1 MPTKKKK
8 DEDKKTEDLGSIE
21 PNWKPR
27 GVWDT
32 LKEISVN
39 EHTEKKNGL
48 TYLSWAW
55 AWGVLKD
62 YYPDATFDKVIQPSG
77 LPYIKDDQG
86 FAYVQVTV
94 TAGND
99 IVTELFPVTNYA
111 NKPIQN
117 PNSFDVNTAH
127 QRCLAK
133 AIAYLGL
140 GHYIYAGEDM
150 PQSSPS
156 EVVKGPVSTEVKA
169 NEFSVPKP
177 KKKILTMIGD
187 VAIQQGD
194 AFPFISGP
202 DGKRVDNTGWPM
214 VSESFGS
221 LLSLVENTENL
232 TNFWK
237 ANQKTLDQLR
247 NASPKLYEET
257 IALFSKRK
265 TELKGE
271 SA

>member
-8 DEDKKTEDLGSIE
+8 DEDKKTEDLSSIE

-27 GVWDT
+27 SVWDT

-39 EHTEKKNGL
+39 DHTEKKNGL

-62 YYPDATFDKVIQPSG
+62 YYPNATFEKVIQPSG

-86 FAYVQVTV
+86 YTYVQVTV

-99 IVTELFPVTNYA
+99 IVTDLFPVTNYA

-150 PQSSPS
+150 PQDSPS
-156 EVVKGPVSTEVKA
+156 EAVSAPVKAPVVKQEPSTE
-169 NEFSVPKP
+169 
-177 KKKILTMIGD
+177 
-187 VAIQQGD
+187 
-194 AFPFISGP
+194 FPSISGP
-202 DGKRVDNTGWPM
+202 DGVPVKGTGWSM
-214 VSESFGS
+214 VSESFSG
-221 LLSLVENTENL
+221 LLSLVENTEHL

-237 ANQKTLDQLR
+237 ANQNTLDQLKT
-247 NASPKLYEET
+247 ASPKLYEET
-257 IALFSKRK
+257 ISSFSKRK

-271 SA
+271 AA

>member
-8 DEDKKTEDLGSIE
+8 VEDKKTEDLSSIE
-21 PNWKPR
+21 PKWTPR
-27 GVWDT
+27 SVWDT

-62 YYPDATFDKVIQPSG
+62 YYPNATFEKVIQPSG

-86 FAYVQVTV
+86 YTYVQVTV

-150 PQSSPS
+150 PQDSPS
-156 EVVKGPVSTEVKA
+156 GVVNVPVSTEVKA
-169 NEFSVPKP
+169 NEFSVPIP

-187 VAIQQGD
+187 VAIQEGD
-194 AFPFISGP
+194 AFPFITGP
-202 DGKRVDNTGWPM
+202 DGKQVDNTGWPM

-221 LLSLVENTENL
+221 LLSLVENTEHL

-257 IALFSKRK
+257 IASFSKRK

>member
-1 MPTKKKK
+1 MTSKKKK
-8 DEDKKTEDLGSIE
+8 DEEIKPEDLSSTE
-21 PNWKPR
+21 LKSKS
-27 GVWDT
+27 VWAT
-32 LKEISVN
+32 LKAISVN
-39 EHTEKKNGL
+39 DHTEKKNGL

-62 YYPDATFDKVIQPSG
+62 NYPDATFEKVIQPSG

-86 FAYVQVTV
+86 FTYVQVTV

-150 PQSSPS
+150 PQDSPTGA
-156 EVVKGPVSTEVKA
+156 VKGPVSTEVKA
-169 NEFSVPKP
+169 NEFDVPKP
-177 KKKILTMIGD
+177 EEKMLTMIGD

-221 LLSLVENTENL
+221 LLSLVEDKDHL
-232 TNFWK
+232 TKFWK
-237 ANQKTLDQLR
+237 GNQKTLEQLK
-247 NASPKLYEET
+247 NASPKLYEKT
-257 IALFSKRK
+257 IASFSKRK
-265 TELKGE
+265 TELKGDTL
-271 SA
+271 

>member
-8 DEDKKTEDLGSIE
+8 DEDIKSEYLSSIALKTNS
-21 PNWKPR
+21 
-27 GVWDT
+27 VWGT
-32 LKEISVN
+32 LKAISVN
-39 EHTEKKNGL
+39 DHTEKKNGL

-62 YYPDATFDKVIQPSG
+62 NYPDATFEKVIQPSG

-86 FAYVQVTV
+86 FTYVQVTV

-150 PQSSPS
+150 PQDSPTGA
-156 EVVKGPVSTEVKA
+156 VKGPVSSASQPVEKM
-169 NEFSVPKP
+169 
-177 KKKILTMIGD
+177 LTMIGD
-187 VAIQQGD
+187 VGMQEGYD
-194 AFPFISGP
+194 FPVISGP
-202 DGKRVDNTGWPM
+202 DGKSVETTGWSM
-214 VSESFGS
+214 VSISFGS

-265 TELKGE
+265 TELKGDTL
-271 SA
+271 

>member
-8 DEDKKTEDLGSIE
+8 DEDMKSEDLSSIE
-21 PNWKPR
+21 PKSKS
-27 GVWDT
+27 VWGT
-32 LKEISVN
+32 LKAISVN
-39 EHTEKKNGL
+39 DHTEKKNGL

-62 YYPDATFDKVIQPSG
+62 YYPDATFEKVIQPSG

-86 FAYVQVTV
+86 YTYVQVTV

-150 PQSSPS
+150 PQDSPS
-156 EVVKGPVSTEVKA
+156 EAVSAPVKAPVVKREPSTE
-169 NEFSVPKP
+169 
-177 KKKILTMIGD
+177 
-187 VAIQQGD
+187 
-194 AFPFISGP
+194 FPSISGP
-202 DGKRVDNTGWPM
+202 DGVPVKGTGWSM
-214 VSESFGS
+214 VSESFKMIASKSQHTQITTATWSWGMRS
-221 LLSLVENTENL
+221 
-232 TNFWK
+232 F
-237 ANQKTLDQLR
+237 KTL
-247 NASPKLYEET
+247 
-257 IALFSKRK
+257 
-265 TELKGE
+265 
-271 SA
+271 

>member
-8 DEDKKTEDLGSIE
+8 DEDKKTEDLSSIE
-21 PNWKPR
+21 LNWKPR
-27 GVWDT
+27 SVWDT

-62 YYPDATFDKVIQPSG
+62 YYPDATFEKVIQPSG

-86 FAYVQVTV
+86 YTYVQVTV

-150 PQSSPS
+150 PQDSPS
-156 EVVKGPVSTEVKA
+156 EAVSAPVSAPVTKQA
-169 NEFSVPKP
+169 PPK
-177 KKKILTMIGD
+177 G
-187 VAIQQGD
+187 
-194 AFPFISGP
+194 FPTISGP
-202 DGKRVDNTGWPM
+202 DGVPVKGTGWPM
-214 VSESFGS
+214 VSESFSG
-221 LLSLVENTENL
+221 LLTLVETTEHL

-237 ANQKTLDQLR
+237 ANQKTLDQLKD
-247 NASPKLYEET
+247 ASPKLYEET
-257 IALFSKRK
+257 IASFSKRK
-265 TELKGE
+265 TELKG
-271 SA
+271 AAA